1 LIDVKQIRKE
11 MQLTKEEFLDLCI
24 LLGTDFSATIQG
36 VGPVRAIALIRE
48 FGSIEKILEMKEK
61 LVPYPDFDFML
72 ARKVF
77 TSKFEIPAEW
87 REEGRWDCMSEIT
100 DAKREEVELYLSGF
114 EPGMPDFTIKY

>member
-1 LIDVKQIRKE
+1 
-11 MQLTKEEFLDLCI
+11 M
-24 LLGTDFSATIQG
+24 
-36 VGPVRAIALIRE
+36 RAIALIRE